1 MYVRG
6 KKLER
11 FKRLLVGIALIA
23 AIWTAAPD
31 VFAQNRGTISEIV
44 VEGAQ
49 RIEPGTIRSYLLIK
63 EGEAA
68 DPVRINRSLK
78 SLFATGLFAD
88 VTMRCLLY
96 TSPSP
101 RDRTRSRMPSSA

>member
-1 MYVRG
+1 M
-6 KKLER
+6 ER
-11 FKRLLVGIALIA
+11 LSRLLVGFALIA
-23 AIWTAAPD
+23 AIWTAAAD
-31 VFAQNRGTISEIV
+31 ASAQGRGTISEIV

-78 SLFATGLFAD
+78 SLFA
-88 VTMRCLLY
+88 
-96 TSPSP
+96 
-101 RDRTRSRMPSSA
+101 